1 MRRRTT
7 IMRVGSAL
15 AAASLIIIGSAGPGH
30 TEPSPTPGPGPSTA
44 VPDVTPTPTPTPTPE
59 PTPGASTPAAST
71 PAPTP
76 ADRPAAKAAA
86 EPQLTLTVTPTGG
99 SPGRFYEDIGAYA
112 FRGTGTDLAEGSTV
126 EIYRRTASVDWA
138 RVATSTLTAGAYA
151 ASLPVQAVGTFT
163 FVATTGGAPGSGDE
177 VSSTPVTVTV
187 ADSRIILNPPV
198 RRIDSL
204 RNLEGDRLGR
214 AGPGRGDGPRR
225 GAEEGQ
231 VRAGQDRGHRLGRPI
246 LGRVGYGRR
255 NLATY
260 TLRAIYK
267 APNRNRWEKS
277 TQRKFSR
284 IAVLNAVVTKTTKDE
299 VAKTYHSGCPVGPSK
314 LRTVTMNF
322 YGRDKK
328 MHRGVLIVR
337 SDLTPEIIRGFTR
350 ALDHRFPVAKMY
362 NPNRYGGNDP
372 RQMKANNSSGFNCRK
387 VVGNPYRQS
396 PHSYG
401 IAIDV
406 NPVQN
411 PYRDVKGKWWPS
423 NGKSYIDRTP
433 RRFGMLTKK
442 SHLTK
447 SLRGDDFFWGGFW
460 KPGRDYQHFEYR
472 P

>member
-1 MRRRTT
+1 M
-7 IMRVGSAL
+7 
-15 AAASLIIIGSAGPGH
+15 
-30 TEPSPTPGPGPSTA
+30 
-44 VPDVTPTPTPTPTPE
+44 
-59 PTPGASTPAAST
+59 
-71 PAPTP
+71 
-76 ADRPAAKAAA
+76 
-86 EPQLTLTVTPTGG
+86 
-99 SPGRFYEDIGAYA
+99 
-112 FRGTGTDLAEGSTV
+112 
-126 EIYRRTASVDWA
+126 EIYRRTAGVDWA

-163 FVATTGGAPGSGDE
+163 FVATSGGAPGSGDE

-187 ADSRIILNPPV
+187 ADSRIILNAPV

-204 RNLEGDRLGR
+204 RYLKVTGSVVPAR
-214 AGPGRGDGPRR
+214 AGVRVRVEAVRKGKFVLAKTAVTDSAGRFS
-225 GAEEGQ
+225 
-231 VRAGQDRGHRLGRPI
+231 V
-246 LGRVGYGRR
+246 VSGYGRR

-260 TLRAIYK
+260 TLRAIYQ

-277 TQRKFSR
+277 TQRTFSR

-350 ALDHRFPVAKMY
+350 ALDHRFPVAKLY
-362 NPNRYGGNDP
+362 NPNRYDGNDP